1 MWLIAIHQNWEF
13 DWVVVGSR
21 ITSLGMVYDIN
32 QDRGAATVLIDSGST
47 KGIKLHTCFWYWKK
61 ASLHWPV
68 KLCSVS
74 QDGRRNSIPH
84 CR

>member
-47 KGIKLHTCFWYWKK
+47 TGVNYIPAFGIGKRH
-61 ASLHWPV
+61 
-68 KLCSVS
+68 
-74 QDGRRNSIPH
+74 H
-84 CR
+84 CTGL